1 MFTSAFVTTGSHPS
15 HSWPLRKRANVPPGW
30 RLGASSC
37 SRNELSDRWCL
48 PCAGWIWNISGIW
61 KGNPGKPNPKWPFFA
76 HRIHGAAIY
85 GNIYHQYT
93 PNVSIYTIHGSY
105 GLGKINENHG
115 IYLRSTLCL
124 CENRLSGNDFWPHHK
139 KRVVKPN
146 MKEQVG
152 QRADGVQVIIRK
164 WWKCKEQQLGST
176 TNHNNCN
183 EDIVVDWCFLIEI
196 RKFYI
201 KGISVFFPARHER
214 LEHHTHV
221 VCQKKCSKQIVENQ
235 GCPVNQPKMRCAWFN
250 GKWRAMCQHDIN
262 TSTIYNQVLPFK
274 GPSCFSPLY
283 SEHLYIYI
291 IHLINTQLQ

>member
-48 PCAGWIWNISGIW
+48 PCAGWSWNISGIW

-115 IYLRSTLCL
+115 TYLRSTVCL
-124 CENRLSGNDFWPHHK
+124 RENRLSGNDFWPHYK

-164 WWKCKEQQLGST
+164 CKELGST
-176 TNHNNCN
+176 STVLKSHQAGKVTSSPWHGGDT
-183 EDIVVDWCFLIEI
+183 EKSHQVVESHI
-196 RKFYI
+196 REEESPWHSLFHPY
-201 KGISVFFPARHER
+201 
-214 LEHHTHV
+214 LE
-221 VCQKKCSKQIVENQ
+221 
-235 GCPVNQPKMRCAWFN
+235 M
-250 GKWRAMCQHDIN
+250 
-262 TSTIYNQVLPFK
+262 
-274 GPSCFSPLY
+274 
-283 SEHLYIYI
+283 
-291 IHLINTQLQ
+291 